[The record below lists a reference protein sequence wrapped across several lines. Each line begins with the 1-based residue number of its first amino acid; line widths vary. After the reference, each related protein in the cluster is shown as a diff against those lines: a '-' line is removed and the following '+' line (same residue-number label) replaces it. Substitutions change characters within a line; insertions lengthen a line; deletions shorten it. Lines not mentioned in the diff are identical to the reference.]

1 MAYSK
6 REAPNCD
13 WCPFRK
19 NCLYEL
25 LGTKESKKAWRE
37 MRVANPFKAGEIIFH
52 EGSMPMGV
60 FVVCTG
66 KVKVYKS
73 SRSGQQLIMRM
84 EHPGDLLGHI
94 SLLAY
99 DGPFDASAEA
109 MEPSVISLVDAQSFT
124 GFLLQ
129 YPNAALALLRA
140 LSHDVRTADNT
151 ARDVA
156 FKPARGRLADILLR
170 MMKAGKTHP
179 IVAGMKRRDL
189 AEMAGLSIETT
200 VRLLKDFEE
209 RGLLQKKEKDLVLIN
224 EDQLRALAGLTS

>member
-1 MAYSK
+1 MAFSR
-6 REAPNCD
+6 REAPRCD
-13 WCPFRK
+13 WCQCRK

-25 LGTKESKKAWRE
+25 LGTADSKKDWRDL
-37 MRVANPFKAGEIIFH
+37 RVANPFKAGEVIFH

-66 KVKVYKS
+66 RVKIYKS
-73 SRSGQQLIMRM
+73 SRSGQQLITRI

-94 SLLAY
+94 TLLSH
-99 DGPFDASAEA
+99 DGPYDASAEA
-109 MEPSVISLVDAQSFT
+109 MEPAIVSLVDAEAFT
-124 GFLLQ
+124 GFLMK

-156 FKPARGRLADILLR
+156 FKPARGRLADVLLR
-170 MMKAGKTHP
+170 MKEAGKAHP
-179 IVAGMKRRDL
+179 VVAGVKRRAL

>member
-1 MAYSK
+1 MAFSK

-13 WCPFRK
+13 WCQFRK

-37 MRVANPFKAGEIIFH
+37 MRVANPFKAGEVIFH

-60 FVVCTG
+60 YVVCTG

-73 SRSGQQLIMRM
+73 SRSGQQIITRM

-94 SLLAY
+94 TLLNA
-99 DGPFDASAEA
+99 GPYDASGEA
-109 MEPSVISLVDAQSFT
+109 MEPSAVSLVDAESFT
-124 GFLLQ
+124 GFLMK
-129 YPNAALALLRA
+129 YPNASLALLKA
-140 LSHDVRTADNT
+140 LAHDVCTADNKT
-151 ARDVA
+151 RDVA
-156 FKPARGRLADILLR
+156 FKPARGRLADVLCR
-170 MMKAGKTHP
+170 MKKPGKTHP
-179 IVAGMKRRDL
+179 VVAGLKRRDL

-209 RGLLQKKEKDLVLIN
+209 RELIEKKDKDLILLN
-224 EDQLRALAGLTS
+224 EEQLRALAGLTG

>member
-1 MAYSK
+1 MPFSK

-13 WCPFRK
+13 WCQFRK
-19 NCLYEL
+19 NCLYDL

-37 MRVANPFKAGEIIFH
+37 MRVANPFKAGEVIFH
-52 EGSMPMGV
+52 EGTVPMGV

-73 SRSGQQLIMRM
+73 SRTGQQLIIRM

-94 SLLAY
+94 TLLHG
-99 DGPFDASAEA
+99 GPYDASGEA
-109 MEPSVISLVDAQSFT
+109 MEPSVISLVDSASFT
-124 GFLLQ
+124 GFLTK
-129 YPNAALALLRA
+129 YPNASLALLKA
-140 LSHDVRTADNT
+140 LAHDVRMADNK

-156 FKPARGRLADILLR
+156 FKPARSRLADVLCRL
-170 MMKAGKTHP
+170 GKP
-179 IVAGMKRRDL
+179 GKPRPVVAGLKRRDL

-209 RGLLQKKEKDLVLIN
+209 RGLVAKKDKDLVLLD
-224 EDQLRALAGLTS
+224 EEGLRSLAALSG

>member
-37 MRVANPFKAGEIIFH
+37 MRLANPFKSGEIIFH
-52 EGSMPMGV
+52 EGTTPMGV
-60 FVVCTG
+60 YVVCTG

-73 SRSGQQLIMRM
+73 SRTGQQLITRM

-94 SLLAY
+94 TLLSH
-99 DGPFDASAEA
+99 DGPYSASAEA
-109 MEPSVISLVDAQSFT
+109 MEPSIISLVDEQSFT
-124 GFLLQ
+124 GFLMK
-129 YPNAALALLRA
+129 YPNASLALLRA
-140 LSHDVRTADNT
+140 LSHDVRMADNK

-156 FKPARGRLADILLR
+156 FKPARNRLADVLLR
-170 MMKAGKTHP
+170 MKKPGKAHS
-179 IVAGMKRRDL
+179 IVAGTKRRDL
-189 AEMAGLSIETT
+189 AEMSGLSIETT
-200 VRLLKDFEE
+200 VRLLKDFEQ
-209 RGLLQKKEKDLVLIN
+209 RGLLEKKDKDLILLN
-224 EDQLRALAGLTS
+224 EDQLRSLAGLTG